1 MDRVLVVSGSQQ
13 GFSGISSF
21 LKSCGCQECV
31 HIESGSEAKQRL
43 SIEEFDLIVI
53 NTPLKDEFGYNF
65 AVSVS
70 ERTISG
76 IIFICKADMA
86 DDISEKVI
94 DYGIYVVS
102 KPLNK
107 YMFQQAIR
115 MAMVTH
121 SRMTGLKKENQK
133 LQSKINEMRYI
144 NQAKYLLIQN
154 LGYSEEDAH
163 KYIEKTAMDT
173 RRTKM
178 EVAMS
183 IIQQYS

>member
-1 MDRVLVVSGSQQ
+1 
-13 GFSGISSF
+13 
-21 LKSCGCQECV
+21 
-31 HIESGSEAKQRL
+31 
-43 SIEEFDLIVI
+43 
-53 NTPLKDEFGYNF
+53 
-65 AVSVS
+65 
-70 ERTISG
+70 
-76 IIFICKADMA
+76 MA
-86 DDISEKVI
+86 DDISEKVM

-115 MAMVTH
+115 MEMVTH